1 MLELVNLSN
10 IPHEVE
16 TLLGGEKAV
25 LDDFLARHHL
35 DGLELFLY
43 GPRDERFF
51 PASLV
56 HGVHLRFWPAW
67 VSFWRQDAA
76 KMARDYGGDADVI
89 KAFGSRSVEE
99 WVEVWRENIRS
110 AVIAGAKYLVLHVSE
125 APMSELSARPFT
137 TITDE
142 EVIDATLELVAVLAT
157 EIPADCRLLFENL
170 WWPGLTFRRPDLAER
185 LVIRSKH
192 QNCGF
197 MLDTGHLMCTNLS
210 LTSEAEGADF
220 VVAAYE
226 ALGSLKEKVYGLH
239 LHQSL
244 SGSYVRA
251 MREAHRGER
260 WPTEIGEI
268 MDYIAQV
275 DWHRPFS
282 TSAVRRIV
290 DAVRPDYLVHEFL
303 PASFPEWEEKVHT
316 QRRALGWEQPQEF
329 SLTV

>member
-16 TLLGGEKAV
+16 TLLGGEKAA
-25 LDDFLARHHL
+25 LEDFLARHHL

-43 GPRDERFF
+43 GPRDESFF
-51 PASLV
+51 PAALV

-76 KMARDYGGDADVI
+76 KMARDYGDDAAV
-89 KAFGSRSVEE
+89 KKTFGSLRVED
-99 WVEVWRENIRS
+99 WVEVWRANIQS
-110 AVIAGAKYLVLHVSE
+110 AVAAGAGYLVLHVSE

-142 EVIDATLELVAVLAT
+142 EVIDATLELVAALAK

-185 LVIRSKH
+185 LVTRSKH
-192 QNCGF
+192 PNCGF
-197 MLDTGHLMCTNLS
+197 MLDTGHLMCTDLD
-210 LTSEAEGADF
+210 LTNEQEGADF

-244 SGSYVRA
+244 SGAYVRA
-251 MREAHRGER
+251 MREAHQGER
-260 WPTEIGEI
+260 WPAEIGEI
-268 MDYIAQV
+268 MDYITRV
-275 DWHRPFS
+275 DWHRPF
-282 TSAVRRIV
+282 TTAAVRRIV

-303 PASFPEWEEKVHT
+303 PASFHEWEEKVRT
-316 QRRALGWEQPQEF
+316 QRQALGWEQ
-329 SLTV
+329 